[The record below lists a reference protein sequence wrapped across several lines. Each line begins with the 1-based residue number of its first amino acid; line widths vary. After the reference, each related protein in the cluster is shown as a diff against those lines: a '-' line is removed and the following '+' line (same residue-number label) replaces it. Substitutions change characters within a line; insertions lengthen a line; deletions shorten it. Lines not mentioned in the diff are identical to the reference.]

1 MRSVI
6 DSFQAAVD
14 AGDATMLAPLLDPD
28 VRLLGSVRPDP
39 FAGRDTVLF
48 IFGMLI
54 ALIQEPRYVSE
65 TLGSDQLVL
74 LMQGKLGDQNLDG
87 IQVITFGENG
97 LITEFLDFVRPLP
110 ALNALQD
117 AATQYLANLGM

>member
-1 MRSVI
+1 MQSVI
-6 DSFQAAVD
+6 ESFQAAVD
-14 AGDATMLAPLLDPD
+14 AGDATMLASLLDAD
-28 VRLLGSVRPDP
+28 VRLLGSVRADP

-54 ALIQEPRYVSE
+54 ALIEEPRYVSE
-65 TLGSDQLVL
+65 TLGPDRLVL
-74 LMQGKLGDQNLDG
+74 LMQGKIGGQSLDG

-110 ALNALQD
+110 ALVSLQD
-117 AATQYLANLGM
+117 AATQYLASLGM